1 MPTAAK
7 LVGAFAFALL
17 AFFTAQIVV
26 PHLPEGTKYDYMW
39 QVAAVVGMACGWMI
53 MGPMT
58 RRGYV
63 SSVGSG
69 MKTAVIATA
78 WALLVYAIGEMLRQ
92 TLRNMYDGP
101 MEAVVDIARI
111 FIKFGAFVL
120 FPDVLAVLLVGGGLA
135 GMLTEWAAKRWD

>member
-26 PHLPEGTKYDYMW
+26 PHLPEGTKYEHMW
-39 QVAAVVGMACGWMI
+39 QVAAVVGLACGWMI
-53 MGPMT
+53 MGPMA

-63 SSVGSG
+63 RSVGSG

-101 MEAVVDIARI
+101 MEAVVDIVRI
-111 FIKFGAFVL
+111 FIKFGAYVL